1 MEYERPADAGGL
13 LRIGDREVNR
23 MGFGAMRITGG
34 GIMGPPEDHDE
45 SLRVLRLAVELG
57 INFIDTADAYGP
69 EISENLIAEALH
81 PYPDDLVIA
90 TKAGF
95 TRPGPNRWGA
105 DGRPERLKECV
116 DASLAR
122 LRLDAIDLIQ
132 LHTVDRKVPI
142 EDSLGAFVELREAGK
157 VRHIGVSNVNLDQLA
172 RARAV
177 TEVVS
182 VQNRYSLADRSNED
196 VLTACEEDGIV
207 FIPWAPVARGEF
219 ARPGGVLEIVAKE
232 HDATPSQ
239 VALAW
244 LLHRSA
250 VMLPIPGTS
259 KVAHLEENTAAAELR
274 LDDDEMARIEE
285 AAAG

>member
-1 MEYERPADAGGL
+1 MDYERTAQAAGL
-13 LRIGDREVNR
+13 LKVGDREVNR
-23 MGFGAMRITGG
+23 MGFGAMRITGH
-34 GIMGPPEDHDE
+34 GIIGAPDDRDE
-45 SLRVLRLAVELG
+45 AIRVLRRAVELG
-57 INFIDTADAYGP
+57 ITFIDTADSYGP

-81 PYPDDLVIA
+81 PYPDDLLIA

-95 TRPGPNRWGA
+95 LRPGPSRWDA

-116 DASLAR
+116 EGSLRR
-122 LRLDAIDLIQ
+122 LRLEAIDLIQ
-132 LHTVDRKVPI
+132 LHTIDPKVPI
-142 EDSLGAFVELREAGK
+142 EESLGTFVELQAAGK
-157 VRHIGVSNVNLDQLA
+157 VRHIGVSNVDTDRLT

-177 TEVVS
+177 TDIVS
-182 VQNRYSLADRSNED
+182 VQNRYSLTDRRHED
-196 VLTACEEDGIV
+196 VLTMCEGDGTV

-219 ARPGGVLEIVAKE
+219 ARAGNVLEIVAKE

-250 VMLPIPGTS
+250 FMLPIPGTS

-274 LDDDEMARIEE
+274 LEDDEMARIEE